1 MQTTWKLEDI
11 YNSPSDEQLRKDQE
25 FVKSSVSDFKQK
37 YQNKLSV
44 DFLVASINEYESII
58 GMIEKIASYSFLYTQ
73 TRLDDSDALAFYQKT
88 VEFLTSVES
97 ELVFY
102 ELEVAKLDY
111 NKTIEVS
118 GDYRSWIEGLFR
130 FKDHM
135 LSTQVEETLSKKSI
149 TSIIGWIRL
158 YDEILSRIDFDFEG
172 KTISLP
178 EIMEIASHSNNSEK
192 REKASRI
199 AGSRLEQESF
209 YIKHIYNNILVDKST
224 NDKLRGYAKP
234 ESSRHLN
241 NNIDQ
246 ISVDNLADAVVD
258 GYKETSQK
266 YYKLKAKLLNKTN
279 FEYWDRNAPVQLSE
293 ILNRK
298 FEYREACDIVL
309 NMFGRFSRVFQDI
322 ARDFIEKSWIDVYPA
337 KSKTSGAFSHSCCC
351 DVHPYILLNYFG
363 SVRDISTLAHEL
375 GHGIHQ
381 TLSSKNGSLL
391 SNTPITLSEVASL
404 FSEKLLFEDM
414 YQQTKNDLERID
426 LICSKLDDT
435 INSVMRQIAF
445 FEFERRAHELRKER
459 ELSNQDF
466 CKIFLDTQNECLG
479 SAVNIDPVI
488 GNYWTYISHFFHSPF
503 YVYAYA
509 FGEIFTNALY
519 ETYKKSGSEFV
530 ETYID
535 VLSRGG
541 IDRYDVVASRFG
553 LDTGS
558 VKFWKSGVEL
568 IKDQV
573 NNLETLCDSAKII

>member
-1 MQTTWKLEDI
+1 M
-11 YNSPSDEQLRKDQE
+11 RKDQE

-199 AGSRLEQESF
+199 AGARLEQESF

-224 NDKLRGYAKP
+224 ND
-234 ESSRHLN
+234 
-241 NNIDQ
+241 
-246 ISVDNLADAVVD
+246 
-258 GYKETSQK
+258 
-266 YYKLKAKLLNKTN
+266 
-279 FEYWDRNAPVQLSE
+279 
-293 ILNRK
+293 
-298 FEYREACDIVL
+298 
-309 NMFGRFSRVFQDI
+309 
-322 ARDFIEKSWIDVYPA
+322 
-337 KSKTSGAFSHSCCC
+337 
-351 DVHPYILLNYFG
+351 
-363 SVRDISTLAHEL
+363 
-375 GHGIHQ
+375 
-381 TLSSKNGSLL
+381 
-391 SNTPITLSEVASL
+391 
-404 FSEKLLFEDM
+404 
-414 YQQTKNDLERID
+414 
-426 LICSKLDDT
+426 
-435 INSVMRQIAF
+435 
-445 FEFERRAHELRKER
+445 
-459 ELSNQDF
+459 
-466 CKIFLDTQNECLG
+466 
-479 SAVNIDPVI
+479 
-488 GNYWTYISHFFHSPF
+488 
-503 YVYAYA
+503 
-509 FGEIFTNALY
+509 
-519 ETYKKSGSEFV
+519 
-530 ETYID
+530 
-535 VLSRGG
+535 
-541 IDRYDVVASRFG
+541 
-553 LDTGS
+553 
-558 VKFWKSGVEL
+558 
-568 IKDQV
+568 
-573 NNLETLCDSAKII
+573 

>member
-199 AGSRLEQESF
+199 AGARLEQESF